1 MTKKAGVINMKESL
15 KHLINILIE
24 KDDYFLTKDLAK
36 RMNCSPRYINKIIED
51 IDYELYNHCFF
62 IQYKSHKGYKL
73 EIRDQKK
80 YYEMMS
86 LKSDNEHI
94 DKSVLK
100 LLVDYDDY
108 IRIDDIADY
117 FFISRSHMDR
127 MIKSVKKLAGLYDLK
142 IISKPKYGIRIE
154 GTEMNK
160 RLCSAHLRNIKDIQS
175 EDLHIIQ
182 DILYSILKEFEYSIT
197 DMNFNNLVYHLFI
210 LLRRIQ
216 KGHELLEEIQLHQVY
231 ELQNQIADK
240 ILEKLNEQFHIIIP
254 IVERNYIVLHLL
266 GKQTI
271 TKNQEIPEKIFE
283 LTNQI
288 LERIYDEQSIDLR
301 NDVDLRIS
309 LCLHLQPLLFRLKYN
324 FNQKNPM
331 LSRVK
336 REIPQGYE
344 MAIIAKKVIKELYH
358 VNMNED
364 EAAFLAMHFYLA
376 LMKQEERSHQM
387 KFLVI
392 CSTGRGT
399 AQLLVFK
406 LMEKYSIDENDII
419 ISSLMQ
425 MKDIDLSSFSCV
437 MTTVPISYEIPI
449 PIIQI
454 NPMLDERSM
463 KKIDGFIKSKNR
475 NDLQNDCIYK
485 KELFF
490 TCHHLKTKEDVF
502 HFIIE
507 QIQVHFP
514 YETITI
520 EDLIKREELSSTEI
534 GNQCCMPHP
543 LNYYPQQPIVL
554 IIVLKKQIKWFDKK
568 VRYIFFIA
576 LPKQFSTRTN
586 VLDEITS
593 LVCDS
598 EKLTQLSLDNS
609 FDHFMSLLRE

>member
-1 MTKKAGVINMKESL
+1 MKESL
-15 KHLINILIE
+15 KQLMNILME
-24 KDDYFLTKDLAK
+24 KDDYVASKDLAK
-36 RMNCSPRYINKIIED
+36 RMNCSHRYINKIVED
-51 IDYELYNHCFF
+51 VDYGLYNDCFF
-62 IQYKSHKGYKL
+62 IQYKPHKGYKL
-73 EIRDQKK
+73 EIQDQKK

-86 LKSDNEHI
+86 LKNDDEHI
-94 DKSVLK
+94 EKNVLK

-117 FFISRSHMDR
+117 FFVSRSHMDR
-127 MIKSVKKLAGLYDLK
+127 IIKNVKQLAGLYDLK

-160 RLCSAHLRNIKDIQS
+160 RLCSAHLRNIKDIQN
-175 EDLHIIQ
+175 EDLLVIQ
-182 DILYSILKEFEYSIT
+182 DILYSILKEFDYSIT
-197 DMNFNNLVYHLFI
+197 DINFNNLVYHLFI

-216 KGHELLEEIQLHQVY
+216 SGHELLDEIQLHQIY
-231 ELQNQIADK
+231 ELQNKIADK
-240 ILEKLNEQFHIIIP
+240 ILEKLNEQFHIAIP
-254 IVERNYIVLHLL
+254 FVERNYIVLHLL

-271 TKNQEIPEKIFE
+271 NKNQEIPEKIFE

-301 NDVDLRIS
+301 NDLDLRIS

-331 LSRVK
+331 LNRVK

-344 MAIIAKKVIKELYH
+344 MAIVAKKVIKELYN

-364 EAAFLAMHFYLA
+364 EAAFLAMHFYLSF
-376 LMKQEERSHQM
+376 MKQEEKSYQM

-399 AQLLVFK
+399 AKLLVFK
-406 LMEKYSIDENDII
+406 LMEKYSIDENDIVL
-419 ISSLMQ
+419 SSLMQ
-425 MKDIDLSSFSCV
+425 MKDIDLSQFSCV
-437 MTTVPISYEIPI
+437 ITTVPISYEIPI

-454 NPMLDERSM
+454 SPMLDERSL
-463 KKIDGFIKSKNR
+463 KKIGEFIKSKDINE
-475 NDLQNDCIYK
+475 LQNNLVYK

-490 TCHHLKTKEDVF
+490 TCNHLKTKEDVF

-507 QIQVHFP
+507 QIHVYFP
-514 YETITI
+514 HERMTI
-520 EDLIKREELSSTEI
+520 EDIIKREELSSTEI
-534 GNQCCMPHP
+534 GNQCSMPHP
-543 LNYYPQQPIVL
+543 LDYYPNQPIVM
-554 IIVLKKQIKWFDKK
+554 IIVLKKQIKWFDNK

-576 LPKQFSTRTN
+576 LPKQFSTRMN

-598 EKLTQLSLDNS
+598 EKLAKLSLDNS
-609 FDHFMSLLRE
+609 FDHFMNLLRE